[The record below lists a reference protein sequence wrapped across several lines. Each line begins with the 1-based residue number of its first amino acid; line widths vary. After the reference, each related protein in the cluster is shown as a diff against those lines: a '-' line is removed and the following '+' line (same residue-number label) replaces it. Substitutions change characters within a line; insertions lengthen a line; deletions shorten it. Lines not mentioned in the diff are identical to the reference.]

1 VAETPLPV
9 ALRRE
14 LFRLDDPLL
23 LDRHRAALAA
33 LGVRAPERAVLH
45 VDAAGFSPELA
56 DALGDPFYLGAA
68 ALEGHAVVVCAEQL
82 GARLVHP
89 GLGFGAVAFRS
100 VTRGAAREI
109 GALTL
114 REAILLDFRSDAAS
128 LADPGALADV
138 SALEVCARTPGGLV
152 EGIARLEECQR
163 EFLRSDR
170 LWLDDAFLRDLAAL
184 AERVRDLPPLPE
196 GFAASRHPLALF
208 FCPAFGGSYVIEEP
222 GASARAATT
231 CVLAAELAPRDGTAA
246 ASGTSARGRR
256 VELRRLDAA
265 SAVELLE
272 RHRIARLDLEALRP
286 PDERLERALHWIA
299 ADALLAKQPDAQLP
313 VAELREA
320 SRRLHEAGAP
330 PEFREL
336 EEVAR
341 RLRAPNATLD
351 ASALAPL
358 QRLRLLSPASTRPA
372 VRRFVRH
379 LQAFLDPV
387 DLGRA
392 WRDAPDVFFAR
403 WVALSPER
411 REHAARWLSEHETR
425 PREEKEQDA

>member
-1 VAETPLPV
+1 MADAPLPEV
-9 ALRRE
+9 LRRD
-14 LFRLDDPLL
+14 LFCVDDPLL
-23 LDRHRAALAA
+23 LDRYRAALAA
-33 LGVRAPERAVLH
+33 LGVDAPAHPVLH
-45 VDAAGFSPELA
+45 VDAAGFSPEIA
-56 DALGDPFYLGAA
+56 DALGDACYLGAG
-68 ALEGHAVVVCAEQL
+68 ALEGHAVVVCTEQL

-100 VTRGAAREI
+100 VTRAAAREI
-109 GALTL
+109 GAITL
-114 REAILLDFRSDAAS
+114 REALILDFQSDAAP
-128 LADPGALADV
+128 LADPRALADA
-138 SALEVCARTPGGLV
+138 SALEVRARTPGGLV
-152 EGIARLEECQR
+152 EGIARLEECKR

-208 FCPAFGGSYVIEEP
+208 FSPAFGGSYVIEES
-222 GASARAATT
+222 GASSRAATT
-231 CVLAAELAPRDGTAA
+231 CVLAGELTPVDASA
-246 ASGTSARGRR
+246 ASQPSARGRR

-265 SAVELLE
+265 NAVELLE
-272 RHRIARLDLEALRP
+272 HHRIARLDLEALRP
-286 PDERLERALHWIA
+286 PDEAVERALHWIA
-299 ADALLAKQPDAQLP
+299 ADALLAKQPDAQVP
-313 VAELREA
+313 VRELREA
-320 SRRLHEAGAP
+320 GRLLRQAGAP
-330 PEFREL
+330 PEFRDL
-336 EEVAR
+336 EEIAR
-341 RLRAPNATLD
+341 RLRSPQAALD

-403 WVALSPER
+403 WVGLPPAR
-411 REHAARWLSEHETR
+411 RDHAARWLAAHETR
-425 PREEKEQDA
+425 LREEKEQDA

>member
-1 VAETPLPV
+1 VAEAPLPLS
-9 ALRRE
+9 LRRG

-23 LDRHRAALAA
+23 VERYRTGLAA

-45 VDAAGFSPELA
+45 LDAAGFCPEVA
-56 DALGDPFYLGAA
+56 DALGDAFHLGAG
-68 ALEGHAVVVCAEQL
+68 ALEGHAVVVCLEQL

-100 VTRGAAREI
+100 VTRGATREI

-114 REAILLDFRSDAAS
+114 REPLLLDFRSDAAP
-128 LADPGALADV
+128 LADARALADV
-138 SALEVCARTPGGLV
+138 SALEVRARTPGGLV
-152 EGIARLEECQR
+152 EGLARLEECQR
-163 EFLRSDR
+163 EFLASDR

-184 AERVRDLPPLPE
+184 AARVRGLPPLPG

-208 FCPAFGGSYVIEEP
+208 HSPAFGGSYVIEEP

-231 CVLAAELAPRDGTAA
+231 CVLAGEVAPGAPTAA
-246 ASGTSARGRR
+246 APGTSARGRR
-256 VELRRLDAA
+256 VELRPLDAA
-265 SAVELLE
+265 NAVELLE

-286 PDERLERALHWIA
+286 PDERVERALHWIA
-299 ADALLAKQPDAQLP
+299 ADALLAKQPDAP
-313 VAELREA
+313 VPVEELGEA
-320 SRRLHEAGAP
+320 GRRLRDAGAP
-330 PEFREL
+330 REFREL

-341 RLRAPNATLD
+341 RLRAPGASLD
-351 ASALAPL
+351 AGALAPL
-358 QRLRLLSPASTRPA
+358 QRLRLLSPASSRPA

-403 WVALSPER
+403 WVALPPER
-411 REHAARWLSEHETR
+411 REHAARWLAAHETR
-425 PREEKEQDA
+425 LPDEKEQDA

>member
-1 VAETPLPV
+1 VVGTLLPP
-9 ALRRE
+9 ALRRG

-23 LDRHRAALAA
+23 LERHAAALVA

-45 VDAAGFSPELA
+45 LDAAGFSPELA
-56 DALGDPFYLGAA
+56 DALGDPGYLGGG

-82 GARLVHP
+82 EARLVHP
-89 GLGFGAVAFRS
+89 GLGFATVAFRS
-100 VTRGAAREI
+100 VTRGAVHEI

-114 REAILLDFRSDAAS
+114 REALLLDFRSDAGP
-128 LADPGALADV
+128 LGDPRALADV
-138 SALEVCARTPGGLV
+138 SALEVRARTPGGLV
-152 EGIARLEECQR
+152 EGIARLEECKR
-163 EFLRSDR
+163 EFLASDR

-184 AERVRDLPPLPE
+184 AERVRGLPTLPE

-208 FCPAFGGSYVIEEP
+208 SSPAFGGSYVIEEP
-222 GASARAATT
+222 GASARTATT
-231 CVLAAELAPRDGTAA
+231 CVLAGDLATTGPQGAGRL
-246 ASGTSARGRR
+246 SARGRR

-265 SAVELLE
+265 NAVELLE
-272 RHRIARLDLEALRP
+272 RHRVARLDLEALRP
-286 PDERLERALHWIA
+286 PDQRVERALHWIA
-299 ADALLAKQPDAQLP
+299 ADALLAKQPDARVP
-313 VAELREA
+313 VGDLREA
-320 SRRLHEAGAP
+320 ARALGDAEAPA
-330 PEFREL
+330 ELREL

-351 ASALAPL
+351 ASGLAPL
-358 QRLRLLSPASTRPA
+358 QRLRLLTPASSRPA

-403 WVALSPER
+403 WVALSPGR
-411 REHAARWLSEHETR
+411 RDHVARWLAEHETS
-425 PREEKEQDA
+425 PPEEKEQEA